1 MAKDKSSKIDLSLLK
16 NLEKSIASHTA
27 TRNQQLTYTDVHD
40 AAQSMNHSQD
50 SLHMD
55 VQRAMDKLMM
65 ESLNKPDVSDA
76 STQECYIEP
85 PIISISITLNTEVR
99 EFEYA
104 WHGKTLKFSENG
116 QLLTDTEKSSL
127 LTELTVMEITSQLTA
142 NGLKVK
148 KILGEWLY
156 EKTMENTRASNSR
169 TVTPMKYE
177 KLINDQVSAGKLW
190 QNDTEYL
197 KQVSIGQP
205 SLSEGK
211 HLNRVG
217 FNVSSVTVDELGD
230 FIEYNAGEPAD
241 DRNK

>member
-40 AAQSMNHSQD
+40 AAQSMNHSFVSQLQAAQD
-50 SLHMD
+50 VWEKEMI
-55 VQRAMDKLMM
+55 
-65 ESLNKPDVSDA
+65 ESLNKPDVSDEYTRGW
-76 STQECYIEP
+76 STEP

-156 EKTMENTRASNSR
+156 EKTTGNIEESSSHMNI
-169 TVTPMKYE
+169 PGKYE
-177 KLINDQVSAGKLW
+177 KLINDQVLTGNL
-190 QNDTEYL
+190 
-197 KQVSIGQP
+197 
-205 SLSEGK
+205 
-211 HLNRVG
+211 
-217 FNVSSVTVDELGD
+217 
-230 FIEYNAGEPAD
+230 
-241 DRNK
+241 